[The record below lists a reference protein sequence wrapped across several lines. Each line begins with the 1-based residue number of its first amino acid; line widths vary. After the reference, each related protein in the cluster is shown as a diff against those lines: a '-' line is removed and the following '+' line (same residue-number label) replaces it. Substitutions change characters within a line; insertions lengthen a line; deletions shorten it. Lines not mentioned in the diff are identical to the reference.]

1 MRTWLAACMVLAA
14 GAAAGAAE
22 PPREGYVP
30 AKGARLFYRETGSG
44 PPVIVIHGGPDFDMN
59 YLLPD
64 MDRLAGRFRLVYY
77 DQRGR
82 GKSAA
87 GVRPEDVSL
96 ESEVNDLDTLRKF
109 LHLESVTLLGHS
121 WGGVIAAAYAAR
133 HPGAVSRL
141 ILLNTAPLTHDDFLL
156 LRAAFSSKRPPADA
170 AQMRAIASGEA
181 FRDGNPDTVAEYY
194 RLHFRMTVRDTALLA
209 RLVRSLGRGFTSDGI
224 LKARA
229 IEDRLRGETWLDT
242 AYDALRPLAALSI
255 PVLVIHGDYDFIPVG
270 CAAHAAQVIPGA
282 RLVVL
287 KECGHFAYMEKP
299 EDVLREITNFLR

>member
-1 MRTWLAACMVLAA
+1 MRTWLAACMFLAA
-14 GAAAGAAE
+14 GTAAAGAE
-22 PPREGYVP
+22 PLREGYVP
-30 AKGARLFYRETGSG
+30 VKGARLFFRETGSG
-44 PPVIVIHGGPDFDMN
+44 PPIIVIHGGPDFDMN

-64 MDRLAGRFRLVYY
+64 MDRLAGRFHLVYY

-96 ESEVNDLDTLRKF
+96 ESEVSDLDTLRKF
-109 LHLESVTLLGHS
+109 LHLKEFVLLGHS
-121 WGGVIAAAYAAR
+121 WGGVLAAAYAAR

-156 LRAAFSSKRPPADA
+156 LRAAFSARRPPADA
-170 AQMRAIASGEA
+170 TQMRAIASGEA
-181 FRDGNPDTVAEYY
+181 FRMGNADTVAAYY
-194 RLHFRMTVRDTALLA
+194 RLHFRMTVRDTAILA
-209 RLVRSLGRGFTSDGI
+209 RLVQNLGRGFTPDGI

-242 AYDALRPLAALSI
+242 AYDALRPLSALPI
-255 PVLVIHGDYDFIPVG
+255 PTLVMHGDYDFIPVE
-270 CAAHAAQVIPGA
+270 CAAHAARVMPGA

-299 EDVLREITNFLR
+299 EEVRREITNFLK